1 MAGVRNP
8 VSLIRRAA
16 LPALAFLII
25 ANFAGYALMGPNGVL
40 SWGDYRRQKAERSVE
55 LARLEAA
62 QSRLAHRV
70 RLLDPRDADP
80 DLADEMIRGN
90 LGYVRPDEVIIALDG
105 TAAAP
110 QASPAPAP
118 AAHHR

>member
-25 ANFAGYALMGPNGVL
+25 ANFAGYAAMGPNGVL

-62 QSRLAHRV
+62 RARLAHRV

-90 LGYVRPDEVIIALDG
+90 LGYVRPDEVIVPLDG
-105 TAAAP
+105 
-110 QASPAPAP
+110 APAHAQP
-118 AAHHR
+118 AAVHRR